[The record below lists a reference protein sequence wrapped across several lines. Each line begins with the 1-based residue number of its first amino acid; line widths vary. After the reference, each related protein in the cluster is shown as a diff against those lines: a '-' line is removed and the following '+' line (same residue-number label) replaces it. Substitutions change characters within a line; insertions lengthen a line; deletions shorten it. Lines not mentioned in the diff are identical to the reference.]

1 MVMLREPLSGLLFG
15 FTADLTNHDNTFSL
29 GIIDELG
36 EDIDEVGAVERI
48 TANADNSRLAE
59 VIFRG
64 LVDGLVREGTGARN
78 DTNLSLLMNIT
89 RHDTNLAFTRLNDT
103 GAVRTDKSRLV
114 LRLHNGFDLDHVE
127 GGDTLSDADDE
138 VHLGFDGL
146 KNGVGSKRWRNVDDG
161 SLSIGRLLGLGEG
174 GEHGETEMLGAALSL
189 VDTANDLGAVGN
201 GLFSMEGT
209 LQYFKNVVSYY
220 FIR

>member
-1 MVMLREPLSGLLFG
+1 MVMTRKPLGSLLFG

-36 EDIDEVGAVERI
+36 EDINEVGAVERI
-48 TANADNSRLAE
+48 TANADNSRLTE
-59 VIFRG
+59 VILRG
-64 LVDGLVREGTGARN
+64 LVDGLVREGTRARN
-78 DTNLSLLMNIT
+78 DTNLSLLMNVT
-89 RHDTNLAFTRLNDT
+89 GHDTNLAFTRLNDT
-103 GAVRTDKSRLV
+103 GAVRTYESRLA
-114 LRLHNGFDLDHVE
+114 LGAHNGFDLDHVE

-138 VHLGFDGL
+138 VHLGFDSL

-161 SLSIGRLLGLGEG
+161 SLSISRLLGLGEG
-174 GEHGETEMLGAALSL
+174 GEHGETEMNGTALSL

-209 LQYFKNVVSYY
+209 LQDLKNMVS
-220 FIR
+220 